1 MNLSFSKI
9 PNNDH
14 TINLKQELIIPI
26 DFNRMKNTFT
36 ANYEPLDIN
45 IESRK
50 GSHVIEL
57 FAKKFVNL
65 YKQKESLDKKRQKHF
80 DQIIKEGI
88 Y

>member
-9 PNNDH
+9 PNNGQ

-26 DFNRMKNTFT
+26 DFNRMKNMFT
-36 ANYEPLDIN
+36 ADYKPLDIS

-65 YKQKESLDKKRQKHF
+65 YKQKEKLSKSQQKHF
-80 DQIIKEGI
+80 NQIVK
-88 Y
+88 